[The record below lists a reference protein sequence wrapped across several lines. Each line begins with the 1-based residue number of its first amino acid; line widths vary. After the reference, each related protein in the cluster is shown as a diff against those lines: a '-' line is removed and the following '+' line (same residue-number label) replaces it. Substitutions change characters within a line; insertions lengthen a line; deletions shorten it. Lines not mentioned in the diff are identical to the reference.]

1 MSGADDCRSRDG
13 QIPVT
18 APKSDSR
25 SGANAAIFY
34 HPDGYDTSRGK
45 LMGRHAAGEGFLH
58 GFARHAKVDEISAL
72 ADQREQFEQFRSQV
86 QPLCNGKK
94 LNWIPRVRP
103 DGLSQVGALYVPG
116 PGVSEYAWQRQLYG
130 AASWSITGVTHT
142 ICSDRVMDSIGDLL
156 IAPLQEWDA
165 LICTSPAVKR
175 GAENMLAAYGEY
187 LSARLGATAAQPK
200 LQLPVIPL
208 GVDCDLFGADDPG
221 GKMRREFRRRH
232 GIGDDEI
239 VVLFLGRL
247 SFHAKAHPLPMYQAL
262 QAACVATGKK
272 VALVQVGWFANDAIK
287 RAFVQG
293 ARALCPAVKNLFL
306 DGRKPEVRAAAWKG
320 ADVFCSLSD
329 NVQETFGL
337 TPVEAMAA
345 GLPVVASDWDGYRGT
360 VEHGVTGF
368 LVPTTMPKAGAGAE
382 LMQRYFMGQDTYD
395 QYIGHVSQ
403 CIAVD
408 AVATARAFE
417 NLIKSPELCRKM
429 GEQGQQR
436 ARREFDWRAIIHSYQ
451 QLWAELGERR
461 RHAAT
466 SGRGQLPDGIPLRR
480 DPFDV
485 FSHYPTVILQS
496 STQVAVSG
504 SDPRQ
509 AWRRLAGLKLQ
520 SFSRHTFAADGKVD
534 EMLGALLNAGAK
546 GLAMSELLAGA
557 PRDELAI
564 LERTVGWLLKMGV
577 IRLPSATGMPPNG

>member
-1 MSGADDCRSRDG
+1 M
-13 QIPVT
+13 T
-18 APKSDSR
+18 ASSPDTG

-45 LMGRHAAGEGFLH
+45 LMGRHAAGEGFLQ
-58 GFARHAKVDEISAL
+58 GFARHARVDEIYAY
-72 ADQREQFEQFRSQV
+72 ADKREQFEQFRSQV

-94 LNWIPRVRP
+94 LTWIPKVRP
-103 DGLSQVGALYVPG
+103 QGIEQAGALYVPG
-116 PGVSEYAWQRQLYG
+116 PGVSEYAWQRQFHAP
-130 AASWSITGVTHT
+130 AAWSITGITHT

-175 GAENMLAAYGEY
+175 GAENMLTAYGEY
-187 LSARLGATAAQPK
+187 LSARLGAAAVQPK

-208 GVDCDLFGADDPG
+208 GVDCDHIGSEDPG
-221 GKMRREFRRRH
+221 GKLRREFRRRND
-232 GIGDDEI
+232 IGADEI

-262 QAACVATGKK
+262 QAASVSTGKK

-293 ARALCPAVKNLFL
+293 ARAICPAVRNLFL
-306 DGRKPEVRAAAWKG
+306 DGRKPEVRTAAWKG
-320 ADVFCSLSD
+320 ADIFCSLSD

-368 LVPTTMPKAGAGAE
+368 LVPTVMPGAGAGAD
-382 LMQRYFMGQDTYD
+382 LVHRYFMGQDTYD

-408 AVATARAFE
+408 AGATARVFE
-417 NLIKSPELCRKM
+417 DLFRNPELRRTM
-429 GEQGQQR
+429 GEQGRQR
-436 ARREFDWRAIIHSYQ
+436 ARREFDWRVIIGAYQ

-461 RHAAT
+461 RTARPSAA
-466 SGRGQLPDGIPLRR
+466 SGVVQGHVPLRG
-480 DPFDV
+480 DPFAV
-485 FSHYPTVILQS
+485 FSHYPTRILEAA
-496 STQVAVSG
+496 TRITIAGPDSG
-504 SDPRQ
+504 P
-509 AWRRLAGLKLQ
+509 AWQRLAGLNLQ
-520 SFSRHTFAADGKVD
+520 SFSRHTFAPDGRID
-534 EMLGALLNAGAK
+534 ELLGALAAAGPH
-546 GLAMSELLAGA
+546 GLTLGEWLAGA
-557 PRDELAI
+557 QPGERPV
-564 LERTVGWLLKMGV
+564 LERTVGWLFKMGV
-577 IRLPSATGMPPNG
+577 LRMVS